1 MLASASH
8 EVMAKAVT
16 LRLSDSVYAAV
27 QKYAEADRLSTNAFI
42 EALLDVEDM
51 RRRCSD
57 HDLWLQQHPE
67 AVAFSEAWG
76 GPEFR

>member
-8 EVMAKAVT
+8 EVMAKAVA
-16 LRLSDSVYAAV
+16 LRLSDSAAV
-27 QKYAEADRLSTNAFI
+27 TKYAEADRLSMNAFI

>member
-16 LRLSDSVYAAV
+16 LRLSDSAAV
-27 QKYAEADRLSTNAFI
+27 TKYAEADRLSMNAFI
-42 EALLDVEDM
+42 DALLDVEDM